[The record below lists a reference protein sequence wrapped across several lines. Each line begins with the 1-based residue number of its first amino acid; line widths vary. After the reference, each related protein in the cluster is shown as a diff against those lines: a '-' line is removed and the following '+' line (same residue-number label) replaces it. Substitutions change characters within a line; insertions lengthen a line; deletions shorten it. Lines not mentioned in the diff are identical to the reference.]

1 MNLIP
6 TPKAKI
12 SDADIADVLG
22 RAVRIID
29 PLLDVLAK
37 TDPLG
42 LKKRTRHLGD
52 GDGAVDK
59 IQDTLARVLNIAD
72 VPGASSWDDM
82 DLDGRVNWWVRRVGA
97 LNTIA
102 VAFPGFLGVIADRL
116 PIQDL
121 LGFANQAIVL
131 CAVAREHGVTDRQEH
146 VRLLASVLCDREL
159 TPGTVPDDTDGEF
172 IQFSA
177 TPAGVVRALWSLA
190 GLLNAISDELAR
202 RPHPRAVFHVLGM
215 LPVVGAVVDYFG
227 EFGALQRAAKAGQ
240 TWIAQHSTR

>member
-22 RAVRIID
+22 RAVQIID
-29 PLLDVLAK
+29 PLLDILAE

-42 LKKRTRHLGD
+42 LKHRTRHLGD

-72 VPGASSWDDM
+72 VPGTSAWDGM
-82 DLDGRVNWWVRRVGA
+82 DLDARVNWWVRRVGA
-97 LNTIA
+97 LNNVA

-131 CAVAREHGVTDRQEH
+131 CAVAREHGVTDRQAQ
-146 VRLLASVLCDREL
+146 VRLLASVLCHREL
-159 TPGTVPDDTDGEF
+159 PPSTVPDDTDEEL

-190 GLLNAISDELAR
+190 GLLNAIRDELAR
-202 RPHPRAVFHVLGM
+202 RPHPRAVFRVLGM
-215 LPVVGAVVDYFG
+215 LPAVGAVVDYFG
-227 EFGALQRAAKAGQ
+227 EFGALQRAAEAGRQ
-240 TWIAQHSTR
+240 WIGQHSTQ